1 MGRKTVG
8 IALGG
13 GAARGIAHIG
23 VLEVLEK
30 ENIPIDMIAGTSAG
44 AIVGALFAKG
54 MSAAEI
60 KKELLNMELT
70 KKSWQMV
77 DISLPK
83 SGFIGGKK
91 LIELLKNYIG
101 DVDFSDLKI
110 PFACTSTDIMSGEEV
125 IIDKGSVLEGVRAS
139 ISVPIVFAACEHNG
153 RFLVDGGLVDPV
165 PVEVVKS
172 MGADI
177 VIAVNVSPRMPDV
190 RKRIY
195 IEEAISYHL
204 PNIKE
209 PSMYTIMMNY
219 MSIMN
224 SRAADASLKKADIV
238 IEPRLANISFTD
250 FKKAEHCI
258 LEGEFAAIDALLD
271 IKRLLAC

>member
-1 MGRKTVG
+1 MSKKKIG

-13 GAARGIAHIG
+13 GAARGLAHIG
-23 VLEVLEK
+23 VLEILEK
-30 ENIPIDMIAGTSAG
+30 GHIPVDMIAGTSAG

-60 KKELLNMELT
+60 KKEVLEIDLM
-70 KKSWQMV
+70 KRWQLI
-77 DISLPK
+77 DIALPK

-91 LIELLKNYIG
+91 LIELLRGYIG
-101 DVDFSDLKI
+101 DVEFSDLKI
-110 PFACTSTDIMSGEEV
+110 PFACTSTDIMTGEEV

-139 ISVPIVFAACEHNG
+139 ISVPIIFAACEHNG
-153 RFLVDGGLVDPV
+153 RFLVDGGIVDQV

-195 IEEAISYHL
+195 LDEAIVYHL
-204 PNIKE
+204 PQAKE
-209 PSMYTIMMNY
+209 PNMYTIMMNY
-219 MSIMN
+219 MSIVN
-224 SRAADASLKKADIV
+224 SQSSAISLERADIV
-238 IEPRLANISFTD
+238 IEPRLASISFTD
-250 FKKAEHCI
+250 FKKAEQCI

-271 IKRLLAC
+271 IKRLLAG

>member
-1 MGRKTVG
+1 MSKKKIG

-13 GAARGIAHIG
+13 GAARGLAHIG
-23 VLEVLEK
+23 VLEILEK
-30 ENIPIDMIAGTSAG
+30 GHIPVDMIAGTSAG

-60 KKELLNMELT
+60 KKEVLEIDLM
-70 KKSWQMV
+70 KRWQLI
-77 DISLPK
+77 DIALPK

-91 LIELLKNYIG
+91 LIELLRGYIG
-101 DVDFSDLKI
+101 DVEFSDLKI
-110 PFACTSTDIMSGEEV
+110 PFACTSTDIMTGEEV

-139 ISVPIVFAACEHNG
+139 ISVPIIFAACEHNG
-153 RFLVDGGLVDPV
+153 RFLVDGGIVDQV

-195 IEEAISYHL
+195 LDEAIVYHS
-204 PNIKE
+204 PQAKE
-209 PSMYTIMMNY
+209 PNMYTIMMNY
-219 MSIMN
+219 MSIVN
-224 SRAADASLKKADIV
+224 SQSSAISLERADIV
-238 IEPRLANISFTD
+238 IEPRLASISFTD
-250 FKKAEHCI
+250 FKKAEQCI

-271 IKRLLAC
+271 IKRLLAG